1 VAVQFAVIGVSH
13 RTAIFGLSIAGTD
26 RYYFELMH
34 IVVLFVGLVLQDLP
48 SPGSRVEAAGRRCLA
63 TAADAAV
70 PERSDEIV
78 ARTKDEL
85 GGLDIL
91 VCNAGIT
98 RDGAFPML
106 TSDDWTKVI
115 DVNLNGVWR
124 TFKAAFP
131 YLKKSKGF
139 ALALSS
145 AAATVCIPFASSYST
160 TKAAVLNF
168 CTSFRDEVKDLGIGV
183 GTVHPMIIRT
193 ALVTDAEATPLGREV
208 IGKPWWLWMG
218 FPMRSVVK
226 GVVKAVIK
234 RKKTTMV
241 PFTHASILW
250 FPRFYSSL
258 LSVVAWR
265 RRRMGSLMTKA
276 TELIKAP

>member
-1 VAVQFAVIGVSH
+1 MSKKVVFITGAAIGIGEASAREFVRKGWRVALCDIQEEKVKAV
-13 RTAIFGLSIAGTD
+13 AK
-26 RYYFELMH
+26 ELGEDAM
-34 IVVLFVGLVLQDLP
+34 
-48 SPGSRVEAAGRRCLA
+48 AWK
-63 TAADAAV
+63 ADV
-70 PERSDEIV
+70 RSL
-78 ARTKDEL
+78 DEL
-85 GGLDIL
+85 DSAMKAANDHFGQIDA
-91 VCNAGIT
+91 VVANAGIVIFSSS
-98 RDGAFPML
+98 ALMPEEEWL
-106 TSDDWTKVI
+106 KVI
-115 DVNLNGVWR
+115 DVNINGVWR

-131 YLKKSKGF
+131 YLKESKGF

-183 GTVHPMIIRT
+183 GTIHPMIIRT
-193 ALVTDAEATPLGREV
+193 ALVTGAEATPLGREV
-208 IGKPWWLWMG
+208 ISKPWWLWMG
-218 FPMRSVVK
+218 FPLKSVVK

-265 RRRMGSLMTKA
+265 RRRMGALMTKA
-276 TELIKAP
+276 TELNKAP